1 MTPESHGNEIK
12 KQGFRPKRPS
22 ENKQKKHIKK
32 LAQESKA
39 NKNIILEK
47 YRNDKFNLIFQSDIV
62 VIPSQSYESFGYTA
76 VEAMSL
82 KKPIVSTNIGG
93 LKEVILDNKNGY
105 VVNYNN
111 HKLFAK
117 RINYLLKKPLLR
129 KNMGFHG
136 YKRYLNLFTSK
147 KMKRKYYQ
155 SIGI

>member
-1 MTPESHGNEIK
+1 M
-12 KQGFRPKRPS
+12 
-22 ENKQKKHIKK
+22 
-32 LAQESKA
+32 
-39 NKNIILEK
+39 
-47 YRNDKFNLIFQSDIV
+47 IFQSDIV

-82 KKPIVSTNIGG
+82 KKPLVTTDIGG

-105 VVNYNN
+105 VVNYKN

-117 RINYLLKKPLLR
+117 KINYLLKKPSLR
-129 KNMGFHG
+129 KSMGFHG
-136 YKRYLNLFTSK
+136 YKRYLNLFTSE